1 MVARTKGW
9 NKMTVMNQRIKIGVF
24 GVGHLGKHHARILN
38 ALPTAE
44 LVGINDTDPQ
54 RGEEIAEREKVPYY
68 ARWED
73 LLEKCDAVDIVTPTT
88 HHHCLAAPALRAG
101 KHVFIEKPITRT
113 LEEADDLIELA
124 HKAGVVLQ
132 VGHIERFNSAVMEIK
147 RVLESPR
154 YIEVHRL
161 SPYSPRVKDIGV
173 VVDLMIHDLDLI
185 LSLVKSPVERCDAVG
200 VPVLTQHEDIASA
213 RITFEDGCVANLTAS
228 RVAIEPQRRIRI
240 FQRNTFISLDY
251 QKQEYAVFR
260 KLEENEKPMM
270 GDPMP
275 GVSRYV
281 LHMDREEDA
290 LTTELGD
297 FIRCVRESRPPVVSG
312 EDGRRALALA
322 IQVTEEAR
330 RNLQKEI

>member
-1 MVARTKGW
+1 MID
-9 NKMTVMNQRIKIGVF
+9 MNQRIKVGVF

-38 ALPTAE
+38 ALPAAE
-44 LVGINDTDPQ
+44 LVGINDIDPQ

-73 LLEKCDAVDIVTPTT
+73 LLEKCEAVDIVTPTT
-88 HHHCLAAPALRAG
+88 NHHCLAAPALRAG
-101 KHVFIEKPITRT
+101 KHVFIEKPITKT
-113 LEEADDLIELA
+113 LEEADELIELGN
-124 HKAGVVLQ
+124 KAGVVFQ

-147 RVLESPR
+147 RVLECPR

-161 SPYSPRVKDIGV
+161 SPYSPRVRDIGV

-185 LSLVKSPVERCDAVG
+185 LSLVKSPVVRCDAVG
-200 VPVLTQHEDIASA
+200 VPVLTEHEDIASA

-251 QKQEYAVFR
+251 QKQEFAVFR
-260 KLEENEKPMM
+260 KLDENEKPMM

-290 LTTELGD
+290 LTTELSD
-297 FIRCVRESRPPVVSG
+297 FLRCIREARRPVVSG